1 MDTPAVTVGP
11 DDGLDVPVGPD
22 ELDVSIVLPV
32 YNERG
37 HLQQE
42 IDRIRAAMD
51 ASVHSYEIIVID
63 DGSDD
68 GSGEALREVEGI
80 RLIQFLTNRGS
91 GSARKYGTRAARGRI
106 VVWTDVDMS
115 YPNDLIPELI
125 AQLDGYDQ
133 VVGARTSE
141 EGTHKAFRVP
151 AKAFIRRLASYLV
164 QTPIPDLNSG
174 MRAFR
179 RDVAL
184 QYVSQLPPGFSC
196 VTTITLTFLAHGYT
210 VRYWPITYSER
221 AGTSKFHWSKDT
233 RRYLLQVIRMT
244 LSFDP
249 FRVFLPIGF
258 LFTFIGLAK
267 LIYDVSTNDFR
278 VAINTLLILMVAFQ
292 VFVIGMLADLI
303 GRATR
308 ATHEVQPAAGCTRD
322 AAPTVPAGHPS
333 RRSAT
338 AARPAEEAVG

>member
-1 MDTPAVTVGP
+1 M
-11 DDGLDVPVGPD
+11 
-22 ELDVSIVLPV
+22 
-32 YNERG
+32 
-37 HLQQE
+37 
-42 IDRIRAAMD
+42 
-51 ASVHSYEIIVID
+51 IVID
-63 DGSDD
+63 DGSND
-68 GSGEALREVEGI
+68 GSGEALRQVEGI

-115 YPNDLIPELI
+115 YPNDLIPELVREME
-125 AQLDGYDQ
+125 GYDQ

-141 EGTHKAFRVP
+141 EGTHKVFRVP
-151 AKAFIRRLASYLV
+151 AKLFIRKLASYLV

-210 VRYWPITYSER
+210 VKYWPIQYSER
-221 AGTSKFHWSKDT
+221 AGTSKFHWWSDT

-249 FRVFLPIGF
+249 FRVFLPLGAI
-258 LFTFIGLAK
+258 FTLLGLIK
-267 LIYDVSTNDFR
+267 LGWDFSDGDLR
-278 VAINTLLILMVAFQ
+278 VAINTLLIFLVAFQ
-292 VFVIGMLADLI
+292 IFVIGMLADLI

-308 ATHEVQPAAGCTRD
+308 AVHEVQPAAGFTRD
-322 AAPTVPAGHPS
+322 VPPTVPVGHG
-333 RRSAT
+333 
-338 AARPAEEAVG
+338 ARPVEVVR

>member
-1 MDTPAVTVGP
+1 MLGVDEIGS
-11 DDGLDVPVGPD
+11 

-32 YNERG
+32 YNEKG
-37 HLQQE
+37 HLHQE

-51 ASVHSYEIIVID
+51 ESEFSYEIIVID

-68 GSGEALREVEGI
+68 GSGDALRDIEGI
-80 RLIQFLTNRGS
+80 RIIQFLTNRGS
-91 GSARKYGTRAARGRI
+91 GSARKYGTRASRGRV

-115 YPNDLIPELI
+115 YPNDLIP
-125 AQLDGYDQ
+125 QLVREMAGHDQ

-141 EGTHKAFRVP
+141 EGTHKLFRVP
-151 AKAFIRRLASYLV
+151 AKAFIRKLASYLV

-174 MRAFR
+174 LRAFR

-210 VRYWPITYSER
+210 VKYWPITYSER
-221 AGTSKFHWSKDT
+221 AGTSKFHWAKDT

-258 LFTFIGLAK
+258 LLLFLGAGK
-267 LIYDVSTNDFR
+267 LVYDVVDNDFK
-278 VAINTLLILMVAFQ
+278 VAINTLLIFLVAFQ
-292 VFVIGMLADLI
+292 VFVVGMLADLV

-308 ATHEVQPAAGCTRD
+308 AVHEVQPAAGFTRD
-322 AAPTVPAGHPS
+322 APPSVPTGHPS
-333 RRSAT
+333 PPVDVDVT
-338 AARPAEEAVG
+338 AS

>member
-1 MDTPAVTVGP
+1 MSGAAEDI
-11 DDGLDVPVGPD
+11 
-22 ELDVSIVLPV
+22 DVSIVLPV
-32 YNERG
+32 YNEKG
-37 HLQQE
+37 HLHEE

-51 ASVHSYEIIVID
+51 ASEFSYEIIVID
-63 DGSDD
+63 DGSND
-68 GSGEALREVEGI
+68 GSGDALREIDGI

-91 GSARKYGTRAARGRI
+91 GSARKYGTRAARGDI

-115 YPNDLIPELI
+115 YPNDLIPELVREME
-125 AQLDGYDQ
+125 GYDQ
-133 VVGARTSE
+133 VVGARTTE

-151 AKAFIRRLASYLV
+151 AKLFIRKLASYLV
-164 QTPIPDLNSG
+164 QTDIPDLNSG

-210 VRYWPITYSER
+210 VKYWDITYSKR
-221 AGTSKFHWSKDT
+221 AGKSKFHWWSDT
-233 RRYLLQVIRMT
+233 KRYLLQVIRMT

-258 LFTFIGLAK
+258 ILLVLGSFK
-267 LIYDVSTNDFR
+267 LVYDVVDNDWK
-278 VAINTLLILMVAFQ
+278 VAINTLLIFLASFQ
-292 VFVIGMLADLI
+292 VFVVGMLADLI

-308 ATHEVQPAAGCTRD
+308 ATHEVQPAAGFTRD
-322 AAPTVPAGHPS
+322 VAPTFPAGH
-333 RRSAT
+333 RSQQ
-338 AARPAEEAVG
+338 GS

>member
-1 MDTPAVTVGP
+1 MSEVAQ
-11 DDGLDVPVGPD
+11 D

-37 HLQQE
+37 HLRQE

-51 ASVHSYEIIVID
+51 ASEFSYEIIVVD
-63 DGSDD
+63 DGSND
-68 GSGEALREVEGI
+68 GSGEALREIDGI
-80 RLIQFLTNRGS
+80 RLIQFLDNRGS
-91 GSARKYGTRAARGRI
+91 GSARKYGTRAAVGRI

-115 YPNDLIPELI
+115 YPNDDIP
-125 AQLDGYDQ
+125 QLVRDMAGYDQ
-133 VVGARTSE
+133 IVGARTSE

-151 AKAFIRRLASYLV
+151 AKWFIRRLASYLV

-196 VTTITLTFLAHGYT
+196 VTTITLTFLAHGYSIK
-210 VRYWPITYSER
+210 YKPIPYATR
-221 AGTSKFHWSKDT
+221 AGRSKFHWASDT

-244 LSFDP
+244 LSFNP
-249 FRVFLPIGF
+249 LRVFLPLGIV
-258 LFTFIGLAK
+258 LALLGGGK
-267 LIYDVSTNDFR
+267 LVYDVAANDWK
-278 VAINTLLILMVAFQ
+278 VAINTLLILFASFQ
-292 VFVIGMLADLI
+292 VFMIGMLADLV

-308 ATHEVQPAAGCTRD
+308 ATHEVQPAA
-322 AAPTVPAGHPS
+322 AP
-333 RRSAT
+333 
-338 AARPAEEAVG
+338 